1 MTSQPIKRRCFQWN
15 TLLSRKISIP
25 TPRRM
30 GRETT
35 VWGAIAIGKV
45 INRGERQV
53 FHLVG
58 TGAIPV
64 ERVGGRLC
72 ARKSKLLAIAG

>member
-1 MTSQPIKRRCFQWN
+1 MEHVATSQEPDSQA
-15 TLLSRKISIP
+15 
-25 TPRRM
+25 
-30 GRETT
+30 ETDGNEDEL

-53 FHLVG
+53 FHLAG

>member
-1 MTSQPIKRRCFQWN
+1 MEHIAKSQN
-15 TLLSRKISIP
+15 LDSHA
-25 TPRRM
+25 
-30 GRETT
+30 ETDGKGDEL